1 MPTTKSK
8 QPKRNVKKNN
18 RRRRLDNALDE
29 GLEETFPASDVVA
42 ITAPAPTR
50 PGNDC
55 DRKKP
60 GSR

>member
-8 QPKRNVKKNN
+8 QPKRNAKKNN
-18 RRRRLDNALDE
+18 KRRRLDNALDE

-42 ITAPAPTR
+42 ITTPAPTR

-55 DRKKP
+55 DRKKL